1 VANPRQRAAN
11 RANARKSTGP
21 KTGWGKA
28 RSALNSTKHALTQK
42 IDASPWG
49 EYLTILTDLLLKDG
63 IDFAKAHELAK
74 RILDYERNLEHQRKS
89 FLDLKEGKGLRYETP
104 MGALTDIYVA
114 HVLDQAS
121 ERKKPIFDEKLDKEI
136 AKFFRSVVT
145 KEMRDAKR
153 ESEREVRNTD
163 RYYRRSA
170 NQLIKYLQ
178 TLS

>member
-1 VANPRQRAAN
+1 M
-11 RANARKSTGP
+11 
-21 KTGWGKA
+21 
-28 RSALNSTKHALTQK
+28 
-42 IDASPWG
+42 
-49 EYLTILTDLLLKDG
+49 KDG

-89 FLDLKEGKGLRYETP
+89 FLDLKEGKSLGYETP